1 MKCELILTNQ
11 YQTPLKYDKIKYIEK
26 VRILLFTTRFYRT
39 NFMALGNWLSYIS
52 VTLERLEY
60 PGGNP

>member
-1 MKCELILTNQ
+1 MI
-11 YQTPLKYDKIKYIEK
+11 KIKYIEK
-26 VRILLFTTRFYRT
+26 VRISLFTTRFYRT

>member
-1 MKCELILTNQ
+1 MI
-11 YQTPLKYDKIKYIEK
+11 KIKYIEM
-26 VRILLFTTRFYRT
+26 VRISLFTTRFYRT
-39 NFMALGNWLSYIS
+39 NFMALGNWLSSIS